1 MDSSLNSWP
10 SLPQCPHTD
19 SFFGQ
24 SLTRCQKVPA
34 PIAPCRHKEVLYRDA
49 TELEVDAG
57 PQPANFE
64 LLVGPQQCGV
74 KAEEL
79 SSQQQ
84 APTESECR
92 PYIEKALKQL
102 GTGESPPEAEETGSS
117 GELLAEEVLASIE
130 ITDQEVQSQTEQQS
144 DSSGELTEGEGSQP
158 IESQEQS
165 IGESEEIEKDAES
178 AESLENV
185 GESAETGG
193 DNLNEDNESLEGDDK
208 STEKDEEIDGESN
221 ESVGENIETSV
232 VEELEGKS
240 DEDSNESKEAKGESG
255 QAEGGSGEV
264 GEETLKTE
272 VENVEEESGVE
283 SSESVEADEIVK
295 DDEETTEESIES
307 AEIIEDNAKTEEKPA
322 KVFEQGP
329 ELGGKSTEAGKE
341 SAEDDEEKLE
351 PVEENEEASKENDK
365 ESSEAD
371 RERAEDG
378 GESAEAGGESAE
390 ASIESAEA
398 GEESAKADEESAE
411 VGESVEVGGESAEA
425 GGESAEAGGESAEAG
440 GESAEAGGE
449 SAEAGGESA
458 EAGGESAEAGGES
471 AEAGGESAEA
481 GGESAEVGGESAEVG
496 EESVEAGGESSEAGG
511 ESAEA
516 EGESAEARGESAEA
530 RGESAEARGESA
542 EADGESAE
550 ASRENAKTDEE
561 SIKPSEGRAE
571 TAGESEENAGENLEI
586 AEESTNTIKES
597 AEVDSESFETRA
609 ASTEETKETKEGISV
624 ESVEDIISQT
634 DAASEQV
641 SAGSES
647 EAASQDTDDQSA
659 EAPSQEEQPEIT
671 PEEELTQEVE
681 IPENLR
687 PREHI
692 SQLLHLDTESAEKE
706 LLLAK
711 TVETTLKELKRLYD
725 IAIKPLETLYKYR
738 DLSNRHF
745 GDAEIFSKPLVLFMG
760 PWSGGKSSIINYLL
774 DNEYKQTALRTGAE
788 PSPAYF
794 NILMWGDR
802 EEALD
807 GTQLAADWT
816 FSGLQKFGQ
825 GLLDRLHGLR
835 LPNKL
840 LEKAPLRPESTGL
853 DIICRPESGRVNIV
867 EIPGILEI
875 RKQVERLFPFNDACQ
890 WFIDR
895 ADIIF
900 LVYDPAKLDVGP
912 ETEAILD
919 QLKGRE
925 YQTRIIL
932 NKADQVRPEEL
943 MRVQGTLVWNISP
956 LMSSTE
962 PPIMYSVSMWSLPY
976 EQGAPLRLLQAQE
989 RAFLRDLRE
998 AVEKRVENK
1007 IASARRFAV
1016 RVRNHA
1022 KMVDCYLTTYYN
1034 HKSFFGNKKK
1044 VSEDIIESPQNY
1056 HIYEGL
1062 STLTN
1067 ISRYDLP
1074 DPDVYRDFFRL
1085 NKLYDFPLLAS
1096 TCTYFRG
1103 CPINRLDVAI
1113 AYDLPELVGKYKK
1126 SVSEVLNKAQP
1137 KS

>member
-1 MDSSLNSWP
+1 MDVVVQLSLGSLVLVVDFHFDYDIHIMQIHPGTQSILVLSSLFVGRVGLSP
-10 SLPQCPHTD
+10 IIVV
-19 SFFGQ
+19 G
-24 SLTRCQKVPA
+24 LTKS
-34 PIAPCRHKEVLYRDA
+34 ID
-49 TELEVDAG
+49 G
-57 PQPANFE
+57 S
-64 LLVGPQQCGV
+64 GV

-102 GTGESPPEAEETGSS
+102 GTGESPPEVSAEETGSS
-117 GELLAEEVLASIE
+117 GELLAEEAPASIE
-130 ITDQEVQSQTEQQS
+130 ITNQEVQSQTEQQS

-158 IESQEQS
+158 IDSQEQG

-185 GESAETGG
+185 GESAETGDESLDETDENVKAIVNEDD
-193 DNLNEDNESLEGDDK
+193 DNVNEDNESLEGDDK
-208 STEKDEEIDGESN
+208 SREKYEEIDGESN
-221 ESVGENIETSV
+221 ESVGENNETSV
-232 VEELEGKS
+232 EEELEGKS

-255 QAEGGSGEV
+255 QAEGESGEV
-264 GEETLKTE
+264 VEETLKTDA
-272 VENVEEESGVE
+272 ENVEEESGVE
-283 SSESVEADEIVK
+283 CSESVEADEIVK
-295 DDEETTEESIES
+295 DDEESIES
-307 AEIIEDNAKTEEKPA
+307 AEIIEDSANTEEETA
-322 KVFEQGP
+322 EVFEQGP
-329 ELGGKSTEAGKE
+329 ELGGESTEAGKE
-341 SAEDDEEKLE
+341 SAEDDEKKLE
-351 PVEENEEASKENDK
+351 AGGENGEVDEESMEAGGQKKAQRMAERVQRPVEKAQRMAERVQRPVERVQRPVERVQRPVKRVQRPVERVQRPVERVQRPVEESAEAGG
-365 ESSEAD
+365 ESSEASIESAEAGE
-371 RERAEDG
+371 ERAKVSEESAEAS

-390 ASIESAEA
+390 T
-398 GEESAKADEESAE
+398 
-411 VGESVEVGGESAEA
+411 GGESAEA
-425 GGESAEAGGESAEAG
+425 GGESAEAGGESAEASR
-440 GESAEAGGE
+440 ESAETGIENKGAK
-449 SAEAGGESA
+449 
-458 EAGGESAEAGGES
+458 
-471 AEAGGESAEA
+471 
-481 GGESAEVGGESAEVG
+481 
-496 EESVEAGGESSEAGG
+496 
-511 ESAEA
+511 
-516 EGESAEARGESAEA
+516 
-530 RGESAEARGESA
+530 
-542 EADGESAE
+542 
-550 ASRENAKTDEE
+550 RENAKTDEE
-561 SIKPSEGRAE
+561 SIKVSEGRAE
-571 TAGESEENAGENLEI
+571 TAGESEENAEENEEI
-586 AEESTNTIKES
+586 SEESTNTTKES
-597 AEVDSESFETRA
+597 AEVDSESFETHA
-609 ASTEETKETKEGISV
+609 ASTEETKETKEGISA

-692 SQLLHLDTESAEKE
+692 SQLLFLDTESAEKE

-840 LEKAPLRPESTGL
+840 LEK
-853 DIICRPESGRVNIV
+853 VNIV